1 MQKLIINRLGP
12 IEHCE
17 LKCSQ
22 FMTLTG
28 FQASGKSTIAKAIY
42 YFRTIK
48 EDIIELAREQSL
60 VTEPVSGLE
69 NRFNAGHKVELKKA
83 LENHLREK
91 FLRTFGSSLGMSSEM
106 YAEYYFYVMNG
117 AKWTYG
123 FTVLVFLVLIG
134 ALGNSPMAAF
144 LGVVLAGLVMWY
156 VEELLND
163 KLNAR
168 RDELLADLPQM
179 LSKLTLLINAGMT
192 TLNAWKKVAET
203 SERVLYREMR
213 EVVAETQN
221 GKDELEAYMNFA
233 DRCSIKEVRRFT
245 STIIQNKL
253 RGNRE
258 EAYFLKELS
267 DEMWEEKKHLVRRK
281 GEAAKSKLLI
291 PTTMIFIGILIMVMV
306 PAFMGMNL

>member
-1 MQKLIINRLGP
+1 MEIGRIVILVLATVLVFVWMVLAVKYESVFQPLVQTIDKNQYKYP
-12 IEHCE
+12 E
-17 LKCSQ
+17 LFCIGLALMKILKIDS
-22 FMTLTG
+22 
-28 FQASGKSTIAKAIY
+28 KS
-42 YFRTIK
+42 
-48 EDIIELAREQSL
+48 
-60 VTEPVSGLE
+60 
-69 NRFNAGHKVELKKA
+69 KKA
-83 LENHLREK
+83 RKRSKEIAQVQGK
-91 FLRTFGSSLGMSSEM
+91 M

-179 LSKLTLLINAGMT
+179 LSKLTLLVNAGMT